1 MHKHCLSWLTSSL
14 CQTKKKAWSLYLS
27 FLITQFE
34 FAFHEFNT
42 FSSLTIPFFS
52 QLRSQSY
59 VRLYIDLRS
68 EAGSIL
74 KTFVENCKYLQLVWS
89 FYMMKM
95 FLLVNVFSC
104 QYQNPF
110 LSHTFPFL
118 YFACAWDPSW
128 LLQTMQVSFSFTQPL
143 ISFVWALICHN

>member
-14 CQTKKKAWSLYLS
+14 CQTKKKGLELVFIISNYPVWICLS
-27 FLITQFE
+27 WIQHIF
-34 FAFHEFNT
+34 
-42 FSSLTIPFFS
+42 FSNNPLFS